1 MKKDFRKIR
10 YLGRSFEEVFFPR
23 RCPICDDVI
32 PFGEPP
38 DTIGALT
45 CRCCLRELSFIQGP
59 TCRKCGRA
67 LSEANKGSGLC
78 SDCSR
83 HIRMFER
90 SFALLSYGPL
100 ERDIMS
106 DIKYRS
112 KRSSA
117 DLFSLLAARRFRGE
131 LSELSPDCIIPVPVH
146 KNRLRKRGYN
156 QAALFARDIAR
167 HTGIPF
173 REDLLIRS
181 LETKAQKGLGY
192 EGRILNLQGA
202 FLADSSACREVRS
215 LVLVDDIYTTGST
228 LEACT
233 EELLRA
239 GVEKVYGLCICAG
252 RDT

>member
-1 MKKDFRKIR
+1 M
-10 YLGRSFEEVFFPR
+10 
-23 RCPICDDVI
+23 
-32 PFGEPP
+32 
-38 DTIGALT
+38 
-45 CRCCLRELSFIQGP
+45 
-59 TCRKCGRA
+59 
-67 LSEANKGSGLC
+67 
-78 SDCSR
+78 
-83 HIRMFER
+83 
-90 SFALLSYGPL
+90 SYGPL

-181 LETKAQKGLGY
+181 LETRAQKGLGY

-202 FLADSSACREVRS
+202 FLADSSSCREVRS